1 MTEPRRSKRFSP
13 SSFTEK
19 LVPVF
24 LIMLVLI
31 LLAVLVIIVLSLF
44 GATPST

>member
-1 MTEPRRSKRFSP
+1 MPEPRLSKRFSP
-13 SSFTEK
+13 SSITKK